1 MRKGWRSGRLR
12 LQFAATTKQS
22 MQSILIVDDL
32 ESIHEMLDAVIQPIG
47 YNTAFATDGEIALQK
62 IREEHYDIILTDIN
76 MKPMDGLALLSQ
88 IKEADPNAIVIMMS
102 GYANVENATQ
112 ALKLG
117 AFDYLTKPFKVDQL
131 MSSINRASKE
141 RKRRL
146 DSGNNATAQNS
157 ILLSGDSETV
167 KSFGERL
174 SRAAKLPTPLLITG
188 DSGTQK
194 ANIAAAVHAK
204 GDQAGEPFV
213 TIDAKKAEA
222 SEIAELLFDNEGGPS
237 ETVRSAQGGTLFI
250 TAVETV
256 PSDQQTK
263 LGNLIRDLKG
273 EVRVICSSSKDLEQL
288 VEAGEFQDA
297 LYFRIANNA
306 LHVPALRDRADD
318 IAALALAYF
327 AQNHHPFNSIGE
339 GALALLQGYRWPG
352 NYTEFQEVLAAA
364 AEVGEGQVIR
374 EADLPEKLRDISSWP
389 NLESYLEEQANRY
402 KQAVLKACQGDT
414 EKAAQILGI
423 DAGEL

>member
-1 MRKGWRSGRLR
+1 
-12 LQFAATTKQS
+12 

-62 IREEHYDIILTDIN
+62 IRDEHYDIVLTDIN
-76 MKPMDGLALLSQ
+76 MKPMDGLSLLAQ

-131 MSSINRASKE
+131 MLSINRASKE

-146 DSGNNATAQNS
+146 ESGNTAAAQNS
-157 ILLSGDSETV
+157 ILLSGDSDLA
-167 KSFGERL
+167 KSFDERL
-174 SRAAKLPTPLLITG
+174 SRSAKLPTPLLING
-188 DSGTQK
+188 DPGTQK
-194 ANIAAAVHAK
+194 SNVAAVVHARSE
-204 GDQAGEPFV
+204 QSGEPFV
-213 TIDAKKAEA
+213 TIDAKKSEA
-222 SEIAELLFDNEGGPS
+222 SELPELLFDGAGGPS
-237 ETVRSAQGGTLFI
+237 EMIRSAKGGTLYI
-250 TAVETV
+250 AGIDAISHEHQA
-256 PSDQQTK
+256 P

-273 EVRVICSSSKDLEQL
+273 ETRFICSSTRDLEQL
-288 VEAGEFQDA
+288 VEAGEFEDA

-306 LHVPALRDRADD
+306 LQVPSLRDRPDD
-318 IAALALAYF
+318 IAALALAYY
-327 AQNHHPFNSIGE
+327 AQNHLPFTSIGE

-374 EADLPEKLRDISSWP
+374 EADLPDKLRDISSWP
-389 NLESYLEEQANRY
+389 NLNDYLAEQSDRY
-402 KQAVLKACQGDT
+402 KQAVLKACQGDSG
-414 EKAAQILGI
+414 KAAQILGL
-423 DAGEL
+423 DEGDL